1 MQMMQI
7 NTEFNEWR
15 VCADVSVSGVTESY
29 GHQHQIRENG
39 ISTQYS
45 EYLVTICAV
54 LTID

>member
-39 ISTQYS
+39 ILYTEVNSNS
-45 EYLVTICAV
+45 NCAV